1 MIRKFAAA
9 FAVLSLAACNS
20 EPEAPPVEETA
31 LPDFPAPTTEGVDE
45 STIPAG
51 LRGRWGLVAEDCT
64 STQGDA
70 KGLIVVDATTIKFY
84 ESLAM
89 LEEVKQA
96 SETSFL
102 AHFTF
107 VGEGQTWKV
116 DEQLDLREDGRLVR
130 TEQGEGAMAGP
141 LVYSA
146 CE

>member
-20 EPEAPPVEETA
+20 EPEAPAAEATV
-31 LPDFPAPTTEGVDE
+31 LPDFPEPTTEGVSE
-45 STIPAG
+45 TTIPAVF
-51 LRGRWGLVAEDCT
+51 RGRWGLVPGDCT

-70 KGLIVVDATTIKFY
+70 KGLIAIDATTIKFY

-89 LEEVKQA
+89 LEEVKDA
-96 SETSFL
+96 SDTRFL
-102 AHFTF
+102 GNFTF
-107 VGEGQTWKV
+107 TGEGQTWKV
-116 DEQLDLREDGRLVR
+116 DEQLDLREDGKLVR
-130 TEQGEGAMAGP
+130 TEKGEGAMAGP